1 METSDANLLWRDN
14 DKRTIIMIKN
24 ILLFFLFFPI
34 ICLGV
39 DRIDILKERSERI
52 RTPHSTSIELSDYN
66 RRIMWLEA
74 CRDYPSILELK
85 YSVQWSTPLGI
96 TFILLKKAKS
106 DEEFKKYLDEI
117 IKIVKSQSSN

>member
-1 METSDANLLWRDN
+1 
-14 DKRTIIMIKN
+14 MIKN

-34 ICLGV
+34 VCLGV

-52 RTPHSTSIELSDYN
+52 RTIRTLHSTSIELSDYN